1 VAWGITPITL
11 KILLTFCRSISETR
25 RGAWPVFDIL
35 TNGQVIM
42 KRSPFFRTIA
52 VLIGLS
58 IGGMTSP
65 VSAATAGYT
74 VTETVDYEVVV
85 TDDGATGDWQ
95 TPTPAIAVYGPFHV
109 ISPQVVELRGVSDSS
124 TPGQFRRMIAA
135 YPGLTTIEMVECPGS
150 EDDDANLALA
160 RMIRRAGLNTHVP
173 KDGSIRSGG
182 VELFLAGVKRTSEPG
197 AQFGVHSWIDS
208 DGREARDYAASDP
221 VHQQYV
227 GYYEEMGFKPD
238 TARAFYTFTNAAAPA
253 SGVHYMTGGELAAY
267 HLTN

>member
-1 VAWGITPITL
+1 
-11 KILLTFCRSISETR
+11 
-25 RGAWPVFDIL
+25 
-35 TNGQVIM
+35 M
-42 KRSPFFRTIA
+42 KRSPFPHTIA
-52 VLIGLS
+52 VLISLS

-65 VSAATAGYT
+65 VSAATASYT
-74 VTETVDYEVVV
+74 VTQTVDYEDVV
-85 TDDGATGDWQ
+85 TEDGATGDGPSDEGQ
-95 TPTPAIAVYGPFHV
+95 TPTPALAVYGPFRV
-109 ISPQVVELRGVSDSS
+109 ISPLVVELRGVSDST
-124 TPGQFRRMIAA
+124 TPGQFRRMMKAH
-135 YPGLTTIEMVECPGS
+135 PGLTTLEMVECPGS

-208 DGREARDYAASDP
+208 DGREANEYAASDP
-221 VHQQYV
+221 VHQHYV

-238 TARAFYTFTNAAAPA
+238 TARAFYAFTNAAAPA
-253 SGVHYMTGGELAAY
+253 RGVHYMTGGELAAY